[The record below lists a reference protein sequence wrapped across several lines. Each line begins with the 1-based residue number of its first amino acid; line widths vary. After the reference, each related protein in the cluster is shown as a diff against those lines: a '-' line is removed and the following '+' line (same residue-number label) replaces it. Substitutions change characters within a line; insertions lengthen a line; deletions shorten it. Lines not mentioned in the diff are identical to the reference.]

1 MKNIRKK
8 MENKGFTLVEII
20 VCLAIMTIV
29 AGSVGAFIVAGNNS
43 YLRGNKE
50 LTLQEEAQLA
60 ANQMIDLI
68 IDVEKGISFSNLTDQ
83 EAVDVDGNVA
93 KDVNGMEVTNASVS
107 ELRPINNDN
116 SYMIRWQGNSNAGTE
131 YENANQVYISMKQRQ
146 KQISPQ
152 RHLL

>member
-8 MENKGFTLVEII
+8 MENKGFTLVELI

-68 IDVEKGISFSNLTDQ
+68 IDVEKDI
-83 EAVDVDGNVA
+83 
-93 KDVNGMEVTNASVS
+93 
-107 ELRPINNDN
+107 
-116 SYMIRWQGNSNAGTE
+116 
-131 YENANQVYISMKQRQ
+131 
-146 KQISPQ
+146 
-152 RHLL
+152 

>member
-68 IDVEKGISFSNLTDQ
+68 IDVEKDIKFTNTTGT
-83 EAVDVDGNVA
+83 AVDLDGNPA
-93 KDVNGMEVTNASVS
+93 CTYHCSPPQCGYPRIQGSRWRS
-107 ELRPINNDN
+107 LR
-116 SYMIRWQGNSNAGTE
+116 SARHTAVQRWGT
-131 YENANQVYISMKQRQ
+131 ARG
-146 KQISPQ
+146 
-152 RHLL
+152 RAAAR

>member
-68 IDVEKGISFSNLTDQ
+68 IDVERDIKFTSTTGT
-83 EAVDVDGNVA
+83 AVDLDGNPA
-93 KDVNGMEVTNASVS
+93 KDDAGNEVQAQVG
-107 ELRPINNDN
+107 ELHLVNNDN
-116 SYMIRWQGNSNAGTE
+116 AYMIRW
-131 YENANQVYISMKQRQ
+131 
-146 KQISPQ
+146 
-152 RHLL
+152 

>member
-68 IDVEKGISFSNLTDQ
+68 IDVEKDIKFTNTTKP
-83 EAVDVDGNVA
+83 AVDMMVIRRRMMPA
-93 KDVNGMEVTNASVS
+93 MRCRHRS
-107 ELRPINNDN
+107 EN
-116 SYMIRWQGNSNAGTE
+116 SSWLTMIMH
-131 YENANQVYISMKQRQ
+131 I
-146 KQISPQ
+146 
-152 RHLL
+152 

>member
-68 IDVEKGISFSNLTDQ
+68 IDVEKDIKFTNTTGT
-83 EAVDVDGNVA
+83 AVDLYVNLAKYDAGNESQA
-93 KDVNGMEVTNASVS
+93 
-107 ELRPINNDN
+107 
-116 SYMIRWQGNSNAGTE
+116 
-131 YENANQVYISMKQRQ
+131 QVG
-146 KQISPQ
+146 
-152 RHLL
+152 

>member
-68 IDVEKGISFSNLTDQ
+68 IDVEKDIKFTNTTGT
-83 EAVDVDGNVA
+83 AVDLDGNPA
-93 KDVNGMEVTNASVS
+93 KDDAGNEVQAQVG
-107 ELRPINNDN
+107 ELHLVNNDN
-116 SYMIRWQGNSNAGTE
+116 AYMIRWQGNSNAGTE
-131 YENANQVYISMKQRQ
+131 YENANQVLSLIH
-146 KQISPQ
+146 I
-152 RHLL
+152 